1 MNDRHVASHYADLPQ
16 QGAMGRGLSIADISA
31 RIIDVPDETFK
42 VHRSVYTDQALFELE
57 IKHVWEATWIYIG
70 HESQIP
76 KPNDYLTTVI
86 GRQPVIIS
94 RGADGQL
101 RGFINACSHRGAM
114 VARKD
119 KGSAKRWV
127 CSYHGWVY
135 SNKGELLDVK
145 DEAAGGY
152 PDDWQK
158 TDHGLTPVPHV
169 ASYHGFIFASLNAD
183 VPDIKTHLAAA
194 APFLELFAN
203 QSAEGLEVLRGHSVY
218 THRGNWKMQAE
229 NGVDGYHVDIVHA
242 SYFRLARLRAE
253 QAAAAATSQQAG
265 KPSEDKV
272 KAIQINLADLGNGN
286 YDLGNGHVMIWIDIP
301 NFRDRALGM
310 HYDALEERVGSL
322 QATWMAKRLRQVLIY
337 PNFILFDGI
346 STQLR
351 SWRPIA
357 TDQTEV
363 HAYCIAPKGESVA
376 ARERRVRQYEDF
388 YGASGI
394 ATPDDLTEFDA
405 CQNGYNAA
413 RSAPWQDFDRGM
425 KRRVIGADA
434 LAKELGF
441 EPQVS
446 APNVADETLYHGEY
460 REWLKLLAAG
470 MQREASEKQAG
481 EKNAD

>member
-1 MNDRHVASHYADLPQ
+1 MNDRHDRNTAFRTSGAPPQ
-16 QGAMGRGLSIADISA
+16 AKSSAGLSMQDIAA
-31 RIIDVPDETFK
+31 RIVDVPGETFK
-42 VHRSVYTDQALFELE
+42 VHRSVYTDPELFELE
-57 IKHVWEATWIYIG
+57 LEHVWEATWIYIG

-76 KPNDYLTTVI
+76 NPNDFVTTVI

-114 VARKD
+114 VCRKD
-119 KGSAKRWV
+119 KGNAKRWV

-135 SNKGELLDVK
+135 NNQGELLDVK
-145 DEAAGGY
+145 DEAAGAY
-152 PDDWQK
+152 PDHWQK
-158 TDHGLTPVPHV
+158 QDHSLTPVPHV
-169 ASYHGFIFASLNAD
+169 ASYHGFIFASLNPD
-183 VPDIKTHLAAA
+183 VPDIKTHLAGA

-242 SYFRLARLRAE
+242 SYFRLAKLRAQQAAE
-253 QAAAAATSQQAG
+253 AAAAKGTS
-265 KPSEDKV
+265 SEDKV
-272 KAIQINLADLGNGN
+272 KAIQVSLGDIGNGN

-310 HYDALEERVGSL
+310 DYDALEARVGSL

-337 PNFILFDGI
+337 PNVILFDGI

-357 TDQTEV
+357 ADQTEV
-363 HAYCIAPKGESVA
+363 HAYCVAPKGESA
-376 ARERRVRQYEDF
+376 KARERRVRQYEDF

-405 CQNGYNAA
+405 CQNGYAAA

-425 KRRVIGADA
+425 KRRVAGADA
-434 LAKELGF
+434 LAQELGF
-441 EPQVS
+441 APDVS

-460 REWLKLLAAG
+460 RQWLKLLTEG
-470 MQREASEKQAG
+470 MRREEG
-481 EKNAD
+481 DKNAG

>member
-1 MNDRHVASHYADLPQ
+1 MNDRHDMNAESRTK
-16 QGAMGRGLSIADISA
+16 GALLQAKSSAGLSMQDIAE
-31 RIIDVPDETFK
+31 RIVDVPGETFK
-42 VHRSVYTDQALFELE
+42 VHRSVYTDPALFELE

-76 KPNDYLTTVI
+76 NPNDFLTTVI

-114 VARKD
+114 VCRKD
-119 KGSAKRWV
+119 KGNAKRWV

-135 SNKGELLDVK
+135 NNQGELLDVK
-145 DEAAGGY
+145 DEAAGAY
-152 PDDWQK
+152 PDHWQK
-158 TDHGLTPVPHV
+158 QDHGLMPVPHV
-169 ASYHGFIFASLNAD
+169 ANYHGFIFASLNPD
-183 VPDIKTHLAAA
+183 VPDIKTHLAGA

-203 QSAEGLEVLRGHSVY
+203 QSVDGLEVLRGHSVY

-242 SYFRLARLRAE
+242 SYFRLAKLRAQ
-253 QAAAAATSQQAG
+253 QAAAASD
-265 KPSEDKV
+265 EDKV
-272 KAIQINLADLGNGN
+272 KAIQISLGDLGNGN
-286 YDLGNGHVMIWIDIP
+286 YDLGNGHVMIWIDVP

-310 HYDALEERVGSL
+310 DYDALEARVGPL

-337 PNFILFDGI
+337 PNVILFDGI

-363 HAYCIAPKGESVA
+363 HAYCVAPKGESA
-376 ARERRVRQYEDF
+376 KARERRVRQYEDF

-425 KRRVIGADA
+425 KRRVVGADA
-434 LAKELGF
+434 LAQELGF
-441 EPQVS
+441 APQVS

-460 REWLKLLAAG
+460 RQWLKLLEEGMRREEGEQHAG
-470 MQREASEKQAG
+470 
-481 EKNAD
+481 

>member
-1 MNDRHVASHYADLPQ
+1 MNNRHDMSATIPGAGEPLLTMARQSADLSSQ
-16 QGAMGRGLSIADISA
+16 DIAA
-31 RIIDVPDETFK
+31 RVVDVPGETFK
-42 VHRSVYTDQALFELE
+42 VHRSVYTDPALFELE

-76 KPNDYLTTVI
+76 KVNDYLTTVI

-119 KGSAKRWV
+119 KGNAKRWV
-127 CSYHGWVY
+127 CPYHCWVY
-135 SNKGELLDVK
+135 NTMGELLDVK
-145 DEAAGGY
+145 DEATGAY
-152 PDDWQK
+152 PDHWQK
-158 TDHGLTPVPHV
+158 QNHGLTPVPHV
-169 ASYHGFIFASLNAD
+169 ASYHGFIFASLNPD
-183 VPDIKTHLAAA
+183 VPDLKTHLAGA

-242 SYFRLARLRAE
+242 SYFRLAKLRAE
-253 QAAAAATSQQAG
+253 QAAAAHKG
-265 KPSEDKV
+265 DDV
-272 KAIQINLADLGNGN
+272 KAVQIKLNELGSGN

-310 HYDALEERVGSL
+310 HYDALEARVGPL

-337 PNFILFDGI
+337 PNVILFDGI

-357 TDQTEV
+357 PDQTEV
-363 HAYCIAPKGESVA
+363 HAYCIAPKGESAA

-413 RSAPWQDFDRGM
+413 SSAPWQDFDRGM
-425 KRRVIGADA
+425 KRRIPGADA
-434 LAKELGF
+434 LAQELGF
-441 EPQVS
+441 TPKVS
-446 APNVADETLYHGEY
+446 APNVADETLYQGEY
-460 REWLKLLAAG
+460 RQWLKLITEG
-470 MQREASEKQAG
+470 MQREEAMNHAG
-481 EKNAD
+481 

>member
-1 MNDRHVASHYADLPQ
+1 MNDRHEISAPAPTATRAPLQPGEKTSA
-16 QGAMGRGLSIADISA
+16 GLSPEDIAA
-31 RIIDVPDETFK
+31 RIVDVPGETFK
-42 VHRSVYTDQALFELE
+42 VHRSVYTDPELFELE
-57 IKHVWEATWIYIG
+57 IKHVWEATWVYIG
-70 HESQIP
+70 HESQIT
-76 KPNDYLTTVI
+76 NAHDFVTTVI

-119 KGSAKRWV
+119 KGNAKRWV
-127 CSYHGWVY
+127 CPYHGWVY
-135 SNKGELLDVK
+135 NNQGELLDVK
-145 DEAAGGY
+145 DEASGAY
-152 PDDWQK
+152 PDHWQK
-158 TDHGLTPVPHV
+158 QDHGLTPLPHV
-169 ASYHGFIFASLNAD
+169 ASYHGFIFASLNPD
-183 VPDIKTHLAAA
+183 VPDIKTHLAGA

-203 QSAEGLEVLRGHSVY
+203 QSEQGLEVLRGHSVY

-242 SYFRLARLRAE
+242 SYFRLAKLRAQQAAE
-253 QAAAAATSQQAG
+253 AAAAKEGAS
-265 KPSEDKV
+265 SDDKV
-272 KAIQINLADLGNGN
+272 KAIQVSLGNVGNGN
-286 YDLGNGHVMIWIDIP
+286 YDLGNGHVMIWIDVP

-310 HYDALEERVGSL
+310 NYDALEARVGPL

-337 PNFILFDGI
+337 PNVILFDGI

-357 TDQTEV
+357 PDQTEV
-363 HAYCIAPKGESVA
+363 HAYCVAPKGESAA

-425 KRRVIGADA
+425 KRRVMGADA
-434 LAKELGF
+434 LAQELGF
-441 EPQVS
+441 MPDVS
-446 APNVADETLYHGEY
+446 ASNVADETLYHGEY
-460 REWLKLLAAG
+460 RQWLKLLTEG
-470 MQREASEKQAG
+470 MRREEG
-481 EKNAD
+481 DKNAG

>member
-1 MNDRHVASHYADLPQ
+1 MNDRHNVSATAPIT
-16 QGAMGRGLSIADISA
+16 GAPLQLMARQSAGLSPQDIAA
-31 RIIDVPDETFK
+31 RIIDVPGETFK
-42 VHRSVYTDQALFELE
+42 VHRSVYTDPELFELE
-57 IKHVWEATWIYIG
+57 IKHLWEATWIYIC

-76 KPNDYLTTVI
+76 NPNDFVTTVV

-119 KGSAKRWV
+119 KGNAKRWV
-127 CSYHGWVY
+127 CPYHGWVY
-135 SNKGELLDVK
+135 NNKGELLDVK
-145 DEAAGGY
+145 DEASGAY
-152 PDDWQK
+152 PDHWQK
-158 TDHGLTPVPHV
+158 QDHGLTAVPHV
-169 ASYHGFIFASLNAD
+169 ANYHGFIFASLNPD
-183 VPDIKTHLAAA
+183 VPDVKTQLAGA

-203 QSAEGLEVLRGHSVY
+203 QSEQGLEVLRGHSVY

-242 SYFRLARLRAE
+242 SYFRLAKMRAE
-253 QAAAAATSQQAG
+253 QAAAAAKG
-265 KPSEDKV
+265 DEV
-272 KAIQINLADLGNGN
+272 KAIQLKLNELGSGN

-310 HYDALEERVGSL
+310 QFDALEDRVGPL
-322 QATWMAKRLRQVLIY
+322 KAAWMAKRLRQVLIY
-337 PNFILFDGI
+337 PNVILFDGI

-363 HAYCIAPKGESVA
+363 HAYCVAPKGESAA

-425 KRRVIGADA
+425 KRRIIGADA
-434 LAKELGF
+434 LAQELGF
-441 EPQVS
+441 TPEVS

-460 REWLKLLAAG
+460 RQWLKLLTEG
-470 MQREASEKQAG
+470 IRREEG
-481 EKNAD
+481 NKNAD

>member
-1 MNDRHVASHYADLPQ
+1 MNDRHDRNTAFRTSGAPPQ
-16 QGAMGRGLSIADISA
+16 AKSSAGLSVQDIAA
-31 RIIDVPDETFK
+31 RIVDVPGETFK
-42 VHRSVYTDQALFELE
+42 VHRSVYTDPELFELE
-57 IKHVWEATWIYIG
+57 LKHVWEATWIYIG

-76 KPNDYLTTVI
+76 NPNDFVTTVI

-114 VARKD
+114 VCRKD
-119 KGSAKRWV
+119 KGSAKGWV

-135 SNKGELLDVK
+135 NNQGELLNVK
-145 DEAAGGY
+145 DEASGAY
-152 PDDWQK
+152 PDHWQK
-158 TDHGLTPVPHV
+158 QDHSLTPVPHV
-169 ASYHGFIFASLNAD
+169 ASYHGFIFASLNPD
-183 VPDIKTHLAAA
+183 VPDIKTHLAGA

-242 SYFRLARLRAE
+242 SYFRLAKLRAQ
-253 QAAAAATSQQAG
+253 QAAAASG
-265 KPSEDKV
+265 EDKV
-272 KAIQINLADLGNGN
+272 KAIQVSLGDIGNGN
-286 YDLGNGHVMIWIDIP
+286 YDLGNGHVMIWIDVP

-310 HYDALEERVGSL
+310 DYDVLEERVGPL

-337 PNFILFDGI
+337 PNVILFDGI

-363 HAYCIAPKGESVA
+363 HAYCVAPKGESA
-376 ARERRVRQYEDF
+376 KARERRVRQYEDF

-405 CQNGYNAA
+405 CQNGYAA
-413 RSAPWQDFDRGM
+413 VRSAPWQDFDRGM
-425 KRRVIGADA
+425 KRRVMGADA
-434 LAKELGF
+434 LAQELGF
-441 EPQVS
+441 APDVS

-460 REWLKLLAAG
+460 RQWLKLLSEGMRREEGVANAG
-470 MQREASEKQAG
+470 
-481 EKNAD
+481 

>member
-1 MNDRHVASHYADLPQ
+1 MNDRHDMNAASRTKGLLPQ
-16 QGAMGRGLSIADISA
+16 AKSSAGLSVQDIAA
-31 RIIDVPDETFK
+31 RIVDVPGETFK
-42 VHRSVYTDQALFELE
+42 VHRSVYTDPALFELE

-76 KPNDYLTTVI
+76 HPNDFVTTVI

-114 VARKD
+114 VSRKD
-119 KGSAKRWV
+119 KGNAKRWV
-127 CSYHGWVY
+127 CPYHGWVY
-135 SNKGELLDVK
+135 NNRGELLDVK
-145 DEAAGGY
+145 DEASGAY
-152 PDDWQK
+152 PEHWQK
-158 TDHGLTPVPHV
+158 QDHGLTPLPHV
-169 ASYHGFIFASLNAD
+169 ANYHGFIFASLNPD
-183 VPDIKTHLAAA
+183 VPDIKTHLAGA

-203 QSAEGLEVLRGHSVY
+203 QSVDGLEVLRGHSVY

-242 SYFRLARLRAE
+242 SYFRLAKLRAQ
-253 QAAAAATSQQAG
+253 QAAEASD
-265 KPSEDKV
+265 EDKV
-272 KAIQINLADLGNGN
+272 KAIQISLGDLGNGN
-286 YDLGNGHVMIWIDIP
+286 YDLGNGHVMIWIDVP

-310 HYDALEERVGSL
+310 DYDALEARVGPL

-337 PNFILFDGI
+337 PNVILFDGI

-363 HAYCIAPKGESVA
+363 HAYCVAPKGESA
-376 ARERRVRQYEDF
+376 EARERRVRQYEDF

-425 KRRVIGADA
+425 KRRIMGADA
-434 LAKELGF
+434 LAEELGF
-441 EPQVS
+441 APAVS

-460 REWLKLLAAG
+460 RQWLKLLTEGLCREEGDINAG
-470 MQREASEKQAG
+470 
-481 EKNAD
+481 

>member
-1 MNDRHVASHYADLPQ
+1 MNDRHVLTGAAALPPQ
-16 QGAMGRGLSIADISA
+16 ARSRTGLSAEDIAS
-31 RIIDVPDETFK
+31 RIVDVPGDTFK
-42 VHRSVYTDQALFELE
+42 VHRTLYTDPEIFELE
-57 IKHVWEATWIYIG
+57 LTHVWEATWIYIG
-70 HESQIP
+70 HESQVP
-76 KPNDYLTTVI
+76 NPNDYLTTTI
-86 GRQPVIIS
+86 GRHPVIIS
-94 RGADGQL
+94 RGSDGQL

-127 CSYHGWVY
+127 CPYHGWVY
-135 SNKGELLDVK
+135 NNKGELLDVK

-152 PDDWQK
+152 PDHWKKQDYN
-158 TDHGLTPVPHV
+158 LTPVPQV
-169 ASYHGFIFASLNAD
+169 ASYHGFIFASLNPD
-183 VPDIKTHLAAA
+183 VADIKTHLAGA
-194 APFLELFAN
+194 APFLALFAN
-203 QSAEGLEVLRGHSVY
+203 QSPEGLEVLRGHSVY

-229 NGVDGYHVDIVHA
+229 NGVDGYHVDFVHA
-242 SYFRLARLRAE
+242 SYFRLAKLRAE
-253 QAAAAATSQQAG
+253 QAAAAAGAKG
-265 KPSEDKV
+265 DEV
-272 KAIQINLADLGNGN
+272 KAIQIDLGDHTSGN

-301 NFRDRALGM
+301 NFRDRPLGM
-310 HYDALEERVGSL
+310 NYDALEARVGPMK
-322 QATWMAKRLRQVLIY
+322 AKWMAKRLRQVLIY

-351 SWRPIA
+351 SWRPVA

-363 HAYCIAPKGESVA
+363 HAYCIAPKGEPAA

-405 CQNGYNAA
+405 CQNGYAAA

-425 KRRVIGADA
+425 KRRVPGADA
-434 LAKELGF
+434 PAQELGF

-460 REWLKLLAAG
+460 RQWLKLMTEGMSREEGERHAG
-470 MQREASEKQAG
+470 
-481 EKNAD
+481 